1 MGKNQH
7 VVMHDERWAVKE
19 EGASAPVAIFKTQGQ
34 AWEKAKAIA
43 RRERSEAVLHGKD
56 GRRLLYADRDGY
68 LTGDFDG
75 DVLNF
80 CYAHAGGP
88 SQTSVVSCTEVKRSR

>member
-7 VVMHDERWAVKE
+7 VVMHEDRWAVKE
-19 EGASAPVAIFKTQGQ
+19 EGASAPAALFKTQGG

-56 GRRLLYADRDGY
+56 GRIR
-68 LTGDFDG
+68 
-75 DVLNF
+75 
-80 CYAHAGGP
+80 
-88 SQTSVVSCTEVKRSR
+88 KRNTYGHDPRSTKG

>member
-7 VVMHDERWAVKE
+7 VVMHEDRWAVKE
-19 EGASAPVAIFKTQGQ
+19 EGAGAPGALFKTQGE

-56 GRRLLYADRDGY
+56 GRVRERNNYGHDPHSTQG
-68 LTGDFDG
+68 
-75 DVLNF
+75 
-80 CYAHAGGP
+80 
-88 SQTSVVSCTEVKRSR
+88 

>member
-7 VVMHDERWAVKE
+7 VVMHDNRWAVKE
-19 EGASAPVAIFKTQGQ
+19 EGVNTPVAVFKTQGE

-56 GRRLLYADRDGY
+56 GRIRERNIYG
-68 LTGDFDG
+68 
-75 DVLNF
+75 
-80 CYAHAGGP
+80 HGP
-88 SQTSVVSCTEVKRSR
+88 RSSKG

>member
-7 VVMHDERWAVKE
+7 VVMHDDRWAVTE
-19 EGASAPVAIFKTQGQ
+19 EGGSAPVAWCRTQGQ

-56 GRRLLYADRDGY
+56 GRVRERNTYGY
-68 LTGDFDG
+68 D
-75 DVLNF
+75 
-80 CYAHAGGP
+80 P
-88 SQTSVVSCTEVKRSR
+88 RSSKG